1 MKKIFLCAI
10 IIATAGSA
18 AATGQDLTSDVSKAS
33 KMAKDYAQVAGAALF
48 CRFEKDAIE
57 EYIVLAQAKINQT
70 AKDREDKIIAKMD
83 FTNSMI
89 VASTRA
95 PNEGCD
101 KFKDTFRL
109 QNRVIEKS

>member
-1 MKKIFLCAI
+1 MKKLLLSTI
-10 IIATAGSA
+10 ILATAGSMA
-18 AATGQDLTSDVSKAS
+18 ASAQDLTTDASKAS

-57 EYIVLAQAKINQT
+57 DYIVLAQAKINKSG
-70 AKDREDKIIAKMD
+70 KDREDKVIAKMD

-95 PNEGCD
+95 PKEGCD
-101 KFKDTFRL
+101 KFKETFRL
-109 QNRVIEKS
+109 QNRAIEK